1 MTQATVSPLTF
12 PASAEPSVDD
22 PLTDVIRRGAKHLLA
37 QAVEAEVEQWIA
49 DHAQAVIL
57 PIIRALKSRGF
68 KGSSGVVPMG

>member
-22 PLTDVIRRGAKHLLA
+22 PLTDVIRRGAKQLLA

-49 DHAQAVIL
+49 DHAQVTDD
-57 PIIRALKSRGF
+57 RGRRQ
-68 KGSSGVVPMG
+68 VVRPPRK